1 MIEYKKNSLIFS
13 PSTEPLPLLG
23 DDHISFKEIPS
34 GCQKKQL
41 AIQKISAGNVLYDPK
56 LESGLSFFDAGF
68 FKLHEILI
76 SIRNSPGLDTT
87 EIRDEIDSIL
97 SENMTSFQMA
107 LIQIVPLIISQS
119 KRVFLFEN
127 TKRDLC
133 HFEGSS
139 FSSFNLSKKELIK
152 SAVCRFFDTAISF
165 QEVIS
170 SKPMAA
176 LKTLKRVPTELIC
189 RITATAKN
197 DFNYQNK
204 ILVVSKLNEG
214 NSLKEFLYVYKNQRS
229 DYESSL
235 TKFRFSWSWE
245 NLMSKDK
252 YSLIIENYSELAEEF
267 NGRLYILN
275 EQNPQKLSHFGVA
288 CRSLSKDDLF
298 E

>member
-1 MIEYKKNSLIFS
+1 MKLSTYAKNIGITYRTAWNLFNSGQIKGAYKLSSGTIIVPNEVDVKNECVAVYARVSS
-13 PSTEPLPLLG
+13 
-23 DDHISFKEIPS
+23 
-34 GCQKKQL
+34 
-41 AIQKISAGNVLYDPK
+41 
-56 LESGLSFFDAGF
+56 
-68 FKLHEILI
+68 
-76 SIRNSPGLDTT
+76 
-87 EIRDEIDSIL
+87 
-97 SENMTSFQMA
+97 SENKA
-107 LIQIVPLIISQS
+107 NLISQS